1 MIKTM
6 VLQKIKNKLVINKDN
21 MINILKILINS
32 ILSLLTKI
40 KLLQLDIIS
49 NDFFNKKLSKI
60 NLLIKIYYLNF
71 EIFLF
76 NFF

>member
-1 MIKTM
+1 
-6 VLQKIKNKLVINKDN
+6 

-49 NDFFNKKLSKI
+49 NDFFNKELSNI
-60 NLLIKIYYLNF
+60 NLLIKIYCLNF

>member
-1 MIKTM
+1 M

-49 NDFFNKKLSKI
+49 NDFFNKELSKI

>member
-1 MIKTM
+1 
-6 VLQKIKNKLVINKDN
+6 

-49 NDFFNKKLSKI
+49 NDFFNKELSKI